1 MKKLRLKS
9 ADLAVSALNLGN
21 LLRCINEW
29 LMFLWSN
36 SLMNLILLA
45 SLFVAGLSLI
55 RLSVALS
62 KQQRRVLVRIKR

>member
-1 MKKLRLKS
+1 
-9 ADLAVSALNLGN
+9 
-21 LLRCINEW
+21 
-29 LMFLWSN
+29 
-36 SLMNLILLA
+36 MNLILLA